1 MTLFTSL
8 WSFSLAA
15 WVLAMTPGL
24 DTALVLRQLL
34 ARGAASARRAALGV
48 AAGCLLWG
56 AVVASGLGVLLA
68 TSPLAFVALKWGGAG
83 YLVWQGL
90 RLWWGLWASRGAGR
104 QRPAA
109 IGAGFTSGLA
119 PAADSGPG
127 SASTPERTSAFWQG
141 FWTNALNPKVGLF
154 YIAFLPQFLAQGYAP
169 GPYLL
174 ALASIHVVCSVLWF
188 GTLIQAAG
196 RLVPWL
202 KRARVRAAL
211 DGLTGLVFVAFGL
224 RLVMAKG

>member
-1 MTLFTSL
+1 MTLYTSL

-24 DTALVLRQLL
+24 DTALVLRQLV

-68 TSPLAFVALKWGGAG
+68 TSPLAFAALKWGGAG
-83 YLVWQGL
+83 SLDWQGT

-109 IGAGFTSGLA
+109 MGAASTSELA
-119 PAADSGPG
+119 PAAG
-127 SASTPERTSAFWQG
+127 SPSVPQRASAFWQG

-154 YIAFLPQFLAQGYAP
+154 YIAFLPQFLAQGYPP

-174 ALASIHVVCSVLWF
+174 ALASIHVVCTVLWF

-202 KRARVRAAL
+202 NGVRVRASL

-224 RLVMAKG
+224 RLVMAKAGS

>member
-1 MTLFTSL
+1 MTLYTSL
-8 WSFSLAA
+8 WSFSLVA

-90 RLWWGLWASRGAGR
+90 RLWWGLRASRGAGLR
-104 QRPAA
+104 RPAA
-109 IGAGFTSGLA
+109 IAVASTSELA
-119 PAADSGPG
+119 PAVG
-127 SASTPERTSAFWQG
+127 SPSVSPRSSAFWQG

-154 YIAFLPQFLAQGYAP
+154 YIAFLPQFLAQGYPP

-202 KRARVRAAL
+202 ERARVRAAL
-211 DGLTGLVFVAFGL
+211 DGLIGLVFVVFGL
-224 RLVMAKG
+224 RLMMAKTGF